1 MGFDRK
7 IKQLTGIRKNLDKFI
22 AKTVRENAHILE
34 DGITEQLYEKG
45 QDGLGRSL
53 GSYSDSTKQ
62 FKNTLAGALGRDT
75 RSDHITLK
83 DTGDF
88 YESIKIKLTS
98 KGVETTSQPQKD
110 TTNLVDQFGKAILFI
125 SEANIDAFRQDILV
139 DDLRKQI
146 RAAL

>member
-7 IKQLTGIRKNLDKFI
+7 IKQLTSIRKNLDKFI
-22 AKTVRENAHILE
+22 GNTVKENAHILE
-34 DGITEQLYEKG
+34 DGITEQLHEKG

-110 TTNLVDQFGKAILFI
+110 TTNLLDKFGKEILFV